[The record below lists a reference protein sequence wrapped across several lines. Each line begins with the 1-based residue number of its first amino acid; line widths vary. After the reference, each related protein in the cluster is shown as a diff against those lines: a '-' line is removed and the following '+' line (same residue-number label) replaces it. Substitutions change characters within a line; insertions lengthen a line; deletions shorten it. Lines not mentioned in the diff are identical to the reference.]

1 MARRLIIDTGVLIA
15 PPAVA
20 TKRTV
25 LTTDRGANFNDLPDV
40 DCIVVT

>member
-1 MARRLIIDTGVLIA
+1 MVAAT
-15 PPAVA
+15 AVA

-25 LTTDRGANFNDLPDV
+25 LTTDRGANFNDLPGV